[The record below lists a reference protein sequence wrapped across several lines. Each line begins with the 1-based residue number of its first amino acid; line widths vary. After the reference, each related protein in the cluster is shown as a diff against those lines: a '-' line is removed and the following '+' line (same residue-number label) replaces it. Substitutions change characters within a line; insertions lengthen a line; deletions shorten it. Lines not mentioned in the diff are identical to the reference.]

1 MNKTVK
7 NIIIRLSMLLGVS
20 VFVFLMVMA
29 KINRDE
35 SRIKKINVEIDE
47 RNEIYFVNKE
57 QVLTVLNNRF
67 EVKDKVLSGRD
78 LERIEKSLSVIP
90 QANKASAYTDDKGN
104 LNIKIVQ
111 RQPLFRVYNMQGQS
125 YYVDETGIKFPP
137 SDNFSAK
144 VPIVTG
150 KILERYDSIHQK
162 INSVELKRTFNTVR
176 NINKNKLWSA
186 MIGQY
191 NINEKSQIE
200 LIPRFGNAT
209 IIFGDDKNA
218 VQKLKRLDVFY
229 FDVLKKVGWDYYKV
243 INIMYKNQVVCLK

>member
-1 MNKTVK
+1 
-7 NIIIRLSMLLGVS
+7 MLIGVS
-20 VFVFLMVMA
+20 AFIFLMVMA

-35 SRIKKINVEIDE
+35 SRIKNINVEVDE
-47 RNEIYFVNKE
+47 WNENFFVNKE

-67 EVKDKVLSGRD
+67 DVKNKVLSGKD
-78 LERIEKSLSVIP
+78 LERIEKSLTIIP
-90 QANKASAYTDDKGN
+90 QAKKASAYTDDKGN

-125 YYVDETGIKFPP
+125 FYVDENKIKFPP
-137 SDNFSAK
+137 SNNYAAK
-144 VPIVTG
+144 VPVITG
-150 KILERYDSIHQK
+150 KILERYDSINQK
-162 INSVELKRTFNTVR
+162 INSTELKRIFNTIQT
-176 NINKNKLWSA
+176 INKNKLWSA

-191 NINEKSQIE
+191 NINEKMQIE

-209 IIFGDDKNA
+209 IIFGDDKNIE
-218 VQKLKRLDVFY
+218 QKLKRLDIFY